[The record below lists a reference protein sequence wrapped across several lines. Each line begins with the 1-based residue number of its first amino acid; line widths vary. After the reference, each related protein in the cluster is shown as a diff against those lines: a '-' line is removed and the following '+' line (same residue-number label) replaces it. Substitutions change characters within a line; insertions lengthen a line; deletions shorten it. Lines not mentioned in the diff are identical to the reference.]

1 MRKSIAGILL
11 FFLAFFIVVQAQSI
25 KFDFIVDTAICGGNA
40 IVTVRADTYVPGV
53 LLQIVD
59 ANNTLLVNEV
69 RNHNGVITWDN
80 GDFAYD
86 TGRIRERTVTVY
98 NGPDASSGI
107 AYQSRYRMDCTGI
120 EDSEPAIVTVTNCI
134 VCGGPEEPTATP
146 VMPEPTATPVM
157 PGPTATPVMPGPA
170 ESPDNRLNWQC
181 GDSHIAIVYPG
192 REGALDVYDYA
203 SAAYTSSVVTPA
215 DLASRGEIARSGA
228 VTFYGLE
235 GGRLLAFIG
244 PDREGKFCELTLDS
258 DLRTTLSK
266 NFVDPNE

>member
-1 MRKSIAGILL
+1 M
-11 FFLAFFIVVQAQSI
+11 
-25 KFDFIVDTAICGGNA
+25 
-40 IVTVRADTYVPGV
+40 PGV
-53 LLQIVD
+53 LLQVVD

-69 RNHNGVITWDN
+69 RNHNGVISWES
-80 GDFAYD
+80 GDLSFD

-107 AYQSRYRMDCTGI
+107 AYQSRYRMDCTPT
-120 EDSEPAIVTVTNCI
+120 SLFAIVTVTNCI
-134 VCGGPEEPTATP
+134 VCGGPAAPTATP

-203 SAAYTSSVVTPA
+203 SAAYASSVVTPA